1 MKLTEY
7 NKNTIKE
14 VNESNLIIHWWNFG
28 KKTLSFSG
36 TAKERLNKNKI
47 IVKFSQ
53 NEYEGLNIKI
63 SGNIGHSKFSFTENN
78 YEDAVKQVI
87 MFNLSYMGDKAKFI
101 LNNREFSNNFH
112 R

>member
-14 VNESNLIIHWWNFG
+14 VNESNLIIYWWNFG

-36 TAKERLNKNKI
+36 TAKEWLNKNKI
-47 IVKFSQ
+47 IIKFSQ

-63 SGNIGHSKFSFTENN
+63 SGNIGRSKFSFTENN

-87 MFNLSYMGDKAKFI
+87 MFQLSYMGDKAKFI
-101 LNNREFSNNFH
+101 LNNREYSNNFH